1 MSKNSNAGGKIVSQV
16 SRKNKYMVEDQQN
29 FTWEQL
35 ENIPR
40 GCFKRGL
47 LYYCHPIRRDNW
59 IFFLLKAQRYYQKN
73 KCFTRVLLAKQE
85 RWKLSDDKG
94 AKGGHNSAFPLCK
107 SRSFLFWSQIL
118 KY

>member
-1 MSKNSNAGGKIVSQV
+1 MSNNSNAGGKIVSLV

-40 GCFKRGL
+40 GWFNRGL

-59 IFFLLKAQRYYQKN
+59 IFFLIESSEILPKTPNVLQGYY
-73 KCFTRVLLAKQE
+73 
-85 RWKLSDDKG
+85 WLSRKKE
-94 AKGGHNSAFPLCK
+94 AI
-107 SRSFLFWSQIL
+107 R
-118 KY
+118 

>member
-1 MSKNSNAGGKIVSQV
+1 MSKNSHAGGKIVSQV
-16 SRKNKYMVEDQQN
+16 SRKNKYMVEDEQN

-40 GCFKRGL
+40 GCFKRDL

-59 IFFLLKAQRYYQKN
+59 VFSLIVRSGITKKN

-85 RWKLSDDKG
+85 R
-94 AKGGHNSAFPLCK
+94 
-107 SRSFLFWSQIL
+107 
-118 KY
+118 